1 MADSTKALSRRHA
14 VKAGLGV
21 AGALAT
27 LSSGT
32 IGALAQS
39 RGAGLV
45 LDKSDKNDHSNAD
58 WAKRI
63 EDALGGTKGKFE
75 DNGVFKI
82 ELPRTDIKA
91 TIDGV
96 AVDPDFALDG
106 ELTFKR
112 VGDDTAMKFEVV
124 LLDNEVNPVLYAWLD
139 QHVEPRLEQF
149 TALHNHYLFDS
160 PPIRFM
166 HGFAVGNETKIAHAL
181 YQALKDNSGTPF
193 GHKDVPSDKLND
205 VEKRITD
212 ILGGTGE
219 DSHGI
224 LTVSVSRKEDFR
236 QRGVKLPSEMEFDSM
251 FNFQWL
257 DGGTVASI
265 SEFVLLK
272 DEVDPVARELRR
284 RKITITALHN
294 HELDVEP
301 KVYYIHAWTKGKP
314 EDVAHDL
321 RAALN
326 KTNSDFK

>member
-1 MADSTKALSRRHA
+1 MQ
-14 VKAGLGV
+14 AGLGV

-27 LSSGT
+27 FSSGT
-32 IGALAQS
+32 VAALAQA
-39 RGAGLV
+39 RGGSV
-45 LDKSDKNDHSNAD
+45 LMDQNQQNKQNDDD

-96 AVDPDFALDG
+96 DVEPDFALDG

-112 VGDDTAMKFEVV
+112 VGNDTAMKFEVV
-124 LLDNEVNPVLYAWLD
+124 LLDNEVNPVLSAWLD
-139 QHVEPRLEQF
+139 QDVEPKLEQF

-160 PPIRFM
+160 PSIRFM
-166 HGFAVGNETKIAHAL
+166 HGFAVGNETKIAGAL
-181 YQALKDNSGTPF
+181 YQALKGNSGTPF
-193 GHKDVPSDKLND
+193 GHKDVPSDKLNAI
-205 VEKRITD
+205 EKRITN

-219 DSHGI
+219 DSGGV
-224 LTVSVSRKEDFR
+224 LTVSVARKEDFR
-236 QRGVKLPSEMEFDSM
+236 QRDVKLPSEMEFDSM

-257 DGGTVASI
+257 SDGSVAVI
-265 SEFVLLK
+265 GEFVLLK

-284 RKITITALHN
+284 RKIAITALHN
-294 HELDVEP
+294 HELDVRP
-301 KVYYIHAWTKGKP
+301 DVYYMHTWAKGKP

-326 KTNSDFK
+326 KTNSDFV

>member
-1 MADSTKALSRRHA
+1 MADSTKELSRRNA

-32 IGALAQS
+32 LGALAQS
-39 RGAGLV
+39 RDGAVV
-45 LDKSDKNDHSNAD
+45 LEQSNKNDHNDQD

-96 AVDPDFALDG
+96 DVEPDFALDG

-112 VGDDTAMKFEVV
+112 VGNDTAMKFEVA
-124 LLDNEVNPVLYAWLD
+124 LLDTEVNPVLYAWLAQD
-139 QHVEPRLEQF
+139 VEPKLEQF

-166 HGFAVGNETKIAHAL
+166 HGFAAGSETKIAHAL
-181 YQALKDNSGTPF
+181 YKALKDNSGTPF
-193 GHKDVPSDKLND
+193 GHQDVPSDKLNA
-205 VEKRITD
+205 VEKRIAD

-219 DSHGI
+219 DSDGV
-224 LTVSVSRKEDFR
+224 LTVSVARKEDFR

-251 FNFQWL
+251 FNFQWI
-257 DGGTVASI
+257 DGGNVASI
-265 SEFVLLK
+265 AEFVLLK
-272 DEVDPVARELRR
+272 DEVNPVARELRR
-284 RKITITALHN
+284 RKITVTALHN

-301 KVYYIHAWTKGKP
+301 SVYYIHAWAKGKP

>member
-1 MADSTKALSRRHA
+1 

-21 AGALAT
+21 AGAVAT
-27 LSSGT
+27 FTSGT

-39 RGAGLV
+39 RGGAV
-45 LDKSDKNDHSNAD
+45 LLDQNDQNKHNDED

-96 AVDPDFALDG
+96 DVEPDFALDG

-112 VGDDTAMKFEVV
+112 VGNDTAMKFEVV
-124 LLDNEVNPVLYAWLD
+124 LLDTEVNPVLYAWLD
-139 QHVEPRLEQF
+139 QDVEPKLEQF
-149 TALHNHYLFDS
+149 SALHNHYLFDS
-160 PPIRFM
+160 PPLRFM
-166 HGFAVGNETKIAHAL
+166 HGFAVGNETKIAGAL
-181 YQALKDNSGTPF
+181 YQALKNNSGTPF
-193 GHKDVPSDKLND
+193 GHKDVPSDKLNSI
-205 VEKRITD
+205 EKRIAH
-212 ILGGTGE
+212 ILGGKGE
-219 DSHGI
+219 DSNGV

-257 DGGTVASI
+257 SDGSVAAI

-272 DEVDPVARELRR
+272 DEVDLVARELRR

-294 HELDVEP
+294 HELDVDPE
-301 KVYYIHAWTKGKP
+301 VYYIHAWAKGKP

>member
-1 MADSTKALSRRHA
+1 MK
-14 VKAGLGV
+14 VGLGV
-21 AGALAT
+21 AGAIAT
-27 LSSGT
+27 FTSGT
-32 IGALAQS
+32 VGALAQPYNGS
-39 RGAGLV
+39 VR
-45 LDKSDKNDHSNAD
+45 LDQNDHSDQNDQD
-58 WAKRI
+58 WARRI
-63 EDALGGTKGKFE
+63 ENALGGTKGKFE

-82 ELPRTDIKA
+82 DLPRTDIKA

-96 AVDPDFALDG
+96 DVDPDFALDG

-112 VGDDTAMKFEVV
+112 VGNDTAMKFEVV

-139 QHVEPRLEQF
+139 QNIEPKLEQF

-181 YQALKDNSGTPF
+181 YLALKNNSSTPF
-193 GHKDVPSDKLND
+193 GHKDVPSDKLNA
-205 VEKRITD
+205 VEQRITD

-236 QRGVKLPSEMEFDSM
+236 QRGVKLPSEMEFDSV
-251 FNFQWL
+251 FNFQWI
-257 DGGTVASI
+257 GGGNVASI
-265 SEFVLLK
+265 GEFVVLK
-272 DEVDPVARELRR
+272 DEADPVARELRR
-284 RKITITALHN
+284 HNIKITALHS

-301 KVYYIHAWTKGKP
+301 QVYYMHTWTKGKP
-314 EDVAHDL
+314 EDVAHAL

-326 KTNSDFK
+326 KTNSQFT

>member
-1 MADSTKALSRRHA
+1 MADSSKGLSRRNA
-14 VKAGLGV
+14 VKAGLGI

-27 LSSGT
+27 FSSET
-32 IGALAQS
+32 LDALAQA
-39 RGAGLV
+39 RGAGGV
-45 LDKSDKNDHSNAD
+45 LDQNDKNDHNDQD

-63 EDALGGTKGKFE
+63 EDALGGTAGKFE

-82 ELPRTDIKA
+82 DLPRTDIKA

-96 AVDPDFALDG
+96 DVEPDFALDG
-106 ELTFKR
+106 ELAFKR
-112 VGDDTAMKFEVV
+112 VGNDTAMKFEVA
-124 LLDNEVNPVLYAWLD
+124 LLDKEVNPVLYAWLD
-139 QHVEPRLEQF
+139 QNVDPKLEQF

-160 PPIRFM
+160 PQIRFM

-181 YQALKDNSGTPF
+181 YQALRQNSGTPF

-205 VEKRITD
+205 IEKRITD

-219 DSHGI
+219 DSNGV

-251 FNFQWL
+251 FSFQWI
-257 DGGTVASI
+257 DGGNVASI
-265 SEFVLLK
+265 GEFVLLK
-272 DEVDPVARELRR
+272 DEVDPVTRELRR
-284 RKITITALHN
+284 HEIAITALHS

-301 KVYYIHAWTKGKP
+301 NVYYIHSWAKGKP
-314 EDVAHDL
+314 EDMARDL

>member
-1 MADSTKALSRRHA
+1 MANSTKMLSRRRA
-14 VKAGLGV
+14 VQAGLGV

-32 IGALAQS
+32 IGALAQA
-39 RGAGLV
+39 RDEPALM
-45 LDKSDKNDHSNAD
+45 DQNNQNKQNDQD

-96 AVDPDFALDG
+96 NVEPDFALDG

-112 VGDDTAMKFEVV
+112 VGGDTAMKFEVV
-124 LLDNEVNPVLYAWLD
+124 LLDSEVNPVLSAWLD
-139 QHVEPRLEQF
+139 QNVDPKLEQF
-149 TALHNHYLFDS
+149 TALHNHYLFDAPS
-160 PPIRFM
+160 IRFM
-166 HGFAVGNETKIAHAL
+166 HGFAVGNEAKIAGAL
-181 YQALKDNSGTPF
+181 YQALKGNSGTPF
-193 GHKDVPSDKLND
+193 GHKDVPSDKLNAI
-205 VEKRITD
+205 EKRITD

-219 DSHGI
+219 DSDGV

-251 FNFQWL
+251 FNFQWI
-257 DGGTVASI
+257 GGGNVASI
-265 SEFVLLK
+265 GEFVLLK

-284 RKITITALHN
+284 RKILVTALHN
-294 HELDVEP
+294 HELDVQP
-301 KVYYIHAWTKGKP
+301 NVYYMHTWAKGKP

-326 KTNSDFK
+326 KTNSEFV

>member
-1 MADSTKALSRRHA
+1 MADSTKILSRRTA
-14 VKAGLGV
+14 VKAGLSV

-27 LSSGT
+27 LGSGT
-32 IGALAQS
+32 LNVLAQS
-39 RGAGLV
+39 SAVPILSGQN
-45 LDKSDKNDHSNAD
+45 DPNTKSNQD

-63 EDALGGTKGKFE
+63 EAALGGTQGKFE

-96 AVDPDFALDG
+96 NVDPDFALDG
-106 ELTFKR
+106 ELTFKQ
-112 VGDDTAMKFEVV
+112 VGDNTVMKFEVV
-124 LLDNEVNPVLYAWLD
+124 LLDAEVNPVLSAWLD
-139 QHVEPRLEQF
+139 QDVEPKLEQF

-160 PPIRFM
+160 PQIRFM

-181 YQALKDNSGTPF
+181 YTALKNNSGTPF
-193 GHKDVPSDKLND
+193 GHKDVPSDKLNAI
-205 VEKRITD
+205 EKKITD

-236 QRGVKLPSEMEFDSM
+236 ERGVKLPSEMEFDSM
-251 FNFQWL
+251 FNFQWI
-257 DGGTVASI
+257 GGGNVASI

-272 DEVDPVARELRR
+272 DEVDVVARELRK
-284 RKITITALHN
+284 RKIAITALHS
-294 HELDVEP
+294 HELDVDP
-301 KVYYIHAWTKGKP
+301 DVYYIHAWAKGKP
-314 EDVAHDL
+314 EDVAHNL

-326 KTNSDFK
+326 HTNSQFK

>member
-1 MADSTKALSRRHA
+1 
-14 VKAGLGV
+14 VQAGLGV

-32 IGALAQS
+32 IGALAQA
-39 RGAGLV
+39 RGEPALT
-45 LDKSDKNDHSNAD
+45 DQNNQNKQNDQD

-96 AVDPDFALDG
+96 DVEPDFALDG

-112 VGDDTAMKFEVV
+112 VGGDTAMKFEVV
-124 LLDNEVNPVLYAWLD
+124 LLDSEVNPVLYAWLD
-139 QHVEPRLEQF
+139 QHVEPQLEQF

-160 PPIRFM
+160 PSIRFM
-166 HGFAVGNETKIAHAL
+166 HGFAVGNETKIAGAL
-181 YQALKDNSGTPF
+181 YRALKGNSGTPF
-193 GHKDVPSDKLND
+193 GHKDVPSDKLNAI
-205 VEKRITD
+205 EKRITN

-219 DSHGI
+219 DSDGV
-224 LTVSVSRKEDFR
+224 LTVTVARKEDFR
-236 QRGVKLPSEMEFDSM
+236 QRGVKLPSDMEFDSV
-251 FNFQWL
+251 FNFQWI
-257 DGGTVASI
+257 DGGNVASI
-265 SEFVLLK
+265 GEFVLLK

-284 RKITITALHN
+284 RKITITALHS
-294 HELDVEP
+294 HELDVQP
-301 KVYYIHAWTKGKP
+301 NVYYMHTWAKGKP
-314 EDVAHDL
+314 EAVAHDL

-326 KTNSDFK
+326 KTNSEFV